1 MSIPK
6 ENFENKIK
14 DNFLF
19 EGRIKEI
26 EQEIIDF
33 QLNLASF
40 SSQSESLQK
49 IISSL
54 VIHGKLTQSQIK
66 KLVSLS
72 KSTIST
78 GLSNLMNIGYV
89 RKEKIRGSRGYQYF
103 ISSIYKES
111 FYNALGSLDKDIQ
124 FLNLKLLE
132 LNNKCSP
139 DEMGFTLLSNR
150 ITEIIR
156 VFGIYQKLLVKL
168 DDDSIEID
176 NKDTALDL
184 TLDDIRNVDITF
196 SQKIMQLEDD
206 IIVHFLY
213 NSAYATMDE
222 LTMRV
227 YTYFFTR
234 NVLTQK
240 KLRSLTG
247 LSLGKISQIVKF
259 LIDMSVI
266 ERLNKKKK
274 GSIIPAD
281 MMRQQIYSMNSVQKS
296 FFKSALNSGKI
307 FLQNKPRFE
316 EIMSELVVNEAE
328 LKHLNGYENVLE
340 VLKNYLRLF
349 STIKKIEQIYKNF
362 I

>member
-6 ENFENKIK
+6 ENFEDKTK

-26 EQEIIDF
+26 EQELIDF
-33 QLNLASF
+33 QLNLASS

-66 KLVSLS
+66 KLAGLS

-150 ITEIIR
+150 IREIIR
-156 VFGIYQKLLVKL
+156 VFDIYQKTLVKL
-168 DDDSIEID
+168 EDNSIEID

-184 TLDDIRNVDITF
+184 TIDDIRNVDITF
-196 SQKIMQLEDD
+196 SQKIKQLEDD
-206 IIVHFLY
+206 IIDHFLY

-227 YTYFFTR
+227 FTYFFTR
-234 NVLTQK
+234 NVLRIIDYFVSIWSVYRIIQSPK
-240 KLRSLTG
+240 RQR
-247 LSLGKISQIVKF
+247 LGDF
-259 LIDMSVI
+259 FAGTSVI
-266 ERLNKKKK
+266 N
-274 GSIIPAD
+274 A
-281 MMRQQIYSMNSVQKS
+281 
-296 FFKSALNSGKI
+296 
-307 FLQNKPRFE
+307 
-316 EIMSELVVNEAE
+316 
-328 LKHLNGYENVLE
+328 
-340 VLKNYLRLF
+340 
-349 STIKKIEQIYKNF
+349 
-362 I
+362 